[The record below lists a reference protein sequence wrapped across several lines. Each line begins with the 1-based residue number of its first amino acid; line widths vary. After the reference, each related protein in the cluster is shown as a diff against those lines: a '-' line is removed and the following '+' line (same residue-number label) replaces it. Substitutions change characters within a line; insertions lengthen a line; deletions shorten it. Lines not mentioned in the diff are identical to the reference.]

1 MADRTLSLVPRRLT
15 VLLEN
20 RRAPRWPNLHPKEAL
35 TMPSLRASR
44 PSLPSVALVVVSAL
58 GFTMP
63 LVAGCGDP
71 ADVYKPAPVFSG
83 RKADI
88 PAVPTLPS
96 TPMKVGD
103 AYTIYGA
110 IHQLRSRYHAD
121 DVTKKDIVIQGYI
134 VDTNVATA
142 PACAVHKIGKKDP
155 DDCKSEI
162 PSFWIAD
169 NKGDKAG
176 QKIRVLG
183 WASNFANVSEAMDKY
198 KNLKESP
205 KHAEKPD
212 NAGKPGYLVQDEV
225 WNSDIPYPI
234 PGVGE
239 RVKVTGHYGNVSSKA
254 SSGLV
259 TDPEHGVIT
268 YGSLEV
274 LEPPTEP
281 AAFSKAAQAG
291 RK

>member
-1 MADRTLSLVPRRLT
+1 MPTVRARL
-15 VLLEN
+15 L
-20 RRAPRWPNLHPKEAL
+20 
-35 TMPSLRASR
+35 R
-44 PSLPSVALVVVSAL
+44 PSPVALVVVAGL
-58 GFTMP
+58 GLAAP
-63 LVAGCGDP
+63 LATGCGN
-71 ADVYKPAPVFSG
+71 ADDMYKPAPAYSG
-83 RKADI
+83 KKADI
-88 PAVPTLPS
+88 PAVPTLPN
-96 TPMKVGD
+96 TPMKIGE
-103 AYTIYGA
+103 AFTIFGA

-134 VDTNVATA
+134 VETNIDTA

-212 NAGKPGYLVQDEV
+212 NAGKPGYLVTDDV
-225 WNSDIPYPI
+225 WNNDIPFPI
-234 PGVGE
+234 PAIGE
-239 RVKVTGHYGNVSSKA
+239 KVKVTGHYGTISTKA

-259 TDPEHGVIT
+259 SDPQNGVMT
-268 YGSLEV
+268 YGTMDM

-281 AAFSKAAQAG
+281 AAFSKSAAVA
-291 RK
+291 KK

>member
-1 MADRTLSLVPRRLT
+1 MPTVRARARSLSP
-15 VLLEN
+15 
-20 RRAPRWPNLHPKEAL
+20 
-35 TMPSLRASR
+35 
-44 PSLPSVALVVVSAL
+44 VALVVVASL
-58 GFTMP
+58 GLAAP
-63 LVAGCGDP
+63 LAAGCGSND
-71 ADVYKPAPVFSG
+71 DVYKAAPSYSG
-83 RKADI
+83 KKADL
-88 PAVPTLPS
+88 PSVPTLPT
-96 TPMKVGD
+96 TPMKVGE
-103 AYTIYGA
+103 AYTIFGA

-121 DVTKKDIVIQGYI
+121 DVTKKDITIQGYI

-198 KNLKESP
+198 KGAKEAP
-205 KHAEKPD
+205 KHAEKPE
-212 NAGKPGYLVQDEV
+212 NAGKPGYLIQDEV

-234 PGVGE
+234 PGIGE
-239 RVKVTGHYGNVSSKA
+239 RVKVTGHYGMVSSKA

-259 TDPEHGVIT
+259 TDPQSGVMT
-268 YGSLEV
+268 YASMEV

-281 AAFSKAAQAG
+281 AAFSKAAALA
-291 RK
+291 KK

>member
-1 MADRTLSLVPRRLT
+1 
-15 VLLEN
+15 
-20 RRAPRWPNLHPKEAL
+20 
-35 TMPSLRASR
+35 MPTHRASR
-44 PSLPSVALVVVSAL
+44 SGLSPVALVVVAAL
-58 GFTMP
+58 GVVAP
-63 LVAGCGDP
+63 LAAGCGDGGD
-71 ADVYKPAPVFSG
+71 AYKPAPAYSG
-83 RKADI
+83 KKADL
-88 PAVPTLPS
+88 PAVPSLPT
-96 TPMKVGD
+96 TPMKAGD
-103 AYTIYGA
+103 AYTVFGA

-121 DVTKKDIVIQGYI
+121 EVTKKDIVIQGYI
-134 VDTNVATA
+134 VDTNVANA

-169 NKGDKAG
+169 TKGEKSG

-198 KNLKESP
+198 KNLKDAP

-234 PGVGE
+234 PGIGE
-239 RVKVTGHYGNVSSKA
+239 KVKVTGRYGTTSAKA

-259 TDPEHGVIT
+259 TDPQNGVLT
-268 YGSLEV
+268 YSSLEV

-281 AAFSKAAQAG
+281 AAFSKALA
-291 RK
+291 KK

>member
-1 MADRTLSLVPRRLT
+1 MPTVRARRS
-15 VLLEN
+15 
-20 RRAPRWPNLHPKEAL
+20 PIPPF
-35 TMPSLRASR
+35 
-44 PSLPSVALVVVSAL
+44 ALVVAASL
-58 GFTMP
+58 GVVAP
-63 LVAGCGDP
+63 LAVGTVGCGDKEEEAKVTP
-71 ADVYKPAPVFSG
+71 MYSG
-83 RKADI
+83 KKADI
-88 PAVPTLPS
+88 PAVPTLPT
-96 TPMKVGD
+96 TPMRVGD
-103 AYTIYGA
+103 AYTVYGA

-121 DVTKKDIVIQGYI
+121 EVTKKDIVIQGYI
-134 VDTNVATA
+134 VDTNIATA
-142 PACAVHKIGKKDP
+142 PTCAVHKIGKKDP

-198 KNLKESP
+198 KGLKDPP

-234 PGVGE
+234 PGIGE
-239 RVKVTGHYGNVSSKA
+239 RVKVTGHYGMISTKA

-259 TDPEHGVIT
+259 SDPQSGVLT
-268 YGSLEV
+268 YSSLEV

-281 AAFSKAAQAG
+281 AAFSKEAAAHA
-291 RK
+291 KK